1 MISLKTPQQKRAS
14 SRLEGR
20 TSLFFSSCGRFLLSY
35 CKDVKDPFQV
45 KEGMCDFPQEAAAE
59 KGLISPGGENIQDFL
74 EFQQVPLELR
84 PGPQGPARM
93 ASGKASDHASREGCL

>member
-1 MISLKTPQQKRAS
+1 M
-14 SRLEGR
+14 
-20 TSLFFSSCGRFLLSY
+20 SY

-93 ASGKASDHASREGCL
+93 ASGKASLHVSSEGPFEIPLLWVPGPKTSSGAEAGT

>member
-1 MISLKTPQQKRAS
+1 MGISRN
-14 SRLEGR
+14 
-20 TSLFFSSCGRFLLSY
+20 FLSY

-74 EFQQVPLELR
+74 ESRQVLLELR
-84 PGPQGPARM
+84 RGPQGPAIV
-93 ASGKASDHASREGCL
+93 ASGKASLHANCKGPFAIPLPWVPGPKTSSGAEAGT